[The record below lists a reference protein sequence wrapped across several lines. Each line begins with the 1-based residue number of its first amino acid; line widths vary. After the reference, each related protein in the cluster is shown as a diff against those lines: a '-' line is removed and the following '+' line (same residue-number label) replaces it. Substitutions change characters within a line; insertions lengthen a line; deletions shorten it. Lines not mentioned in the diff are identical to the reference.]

1 APTMNNYR
9 RGQETRFLKETGFLM
24 IKGGRRAPTMNNYRR
39 GQETR
44 FLKET
49 GFLMGRKLTAEPT
62 PTIINY

>member
-1 APTMNNYR
+1 MGRKLTAEPT
-9 RGQETRFLKETGFLM
+9 
-24 IKGGRRAPTMNNYRR
+24 PTIINYRR

>member
-1 APTMNNYR
+1 MSQR
-9 RGQETRFLKETGFLM
+9 DHLSGERH
-24 IKGGRRAPTMNNYRR
+24 R

-62 PTIINY
+62 PTMNNYRRGQETRFLK

>member
-1 APTMNNYR
+1 MGRKLTAEPT
-9 RGQETRFLKETGFLM
+9 
-24 IKGGRRAPTMNNYRR
+24 PTIINYRR

-62 PTIINY
+62 PTIINYRRGQETRFLK